1 MNNKIGR
8 PKETSMCDNK
18 VEAGLDY
25 SEASDVRENSDE
37 EEDADSAM
45 KGHGNDLRVVD
56 KIPNVERKASNL
68 NNV

>member
-37 EEDADSAM
+37 EEDTDSAM
-45 KGHGNDLRVVD
+45 KGYGNDLRVVD
-56 KIPNVERKASNL
+56 KNTKCRKKRK
-68 NNV
+68 